1 MIFGGTYMLKEL
13 IPPNKVVWCYVGRMA
28 IFYFVLIFYFTAY
41 PYIMT
46 AFGWSKPDRDLFLK
60 WTEEDQKNK
69 EKSDD
74 KLGERY
80 FEKSEDHIDDN
91 KENAEIK
98 N

>member
-1 MIFGGTYMLKEL
+1 MLYGMIFGGTYMLKEL

-60 WTEEDQKNK
+60 WTEED
-69 EKSDD
+69 
-74 KLGERY
+74 
-80 FEKSEDHIDDN
+80 
-91 KENAEIK
+91 
-98 N
+98 